1 MKIGEEVNNCAQN
14 LIISC
19 SLCLH
24 SARRQKPILPL
35 LIGGAIHKDD
45 SVQNNNTDNNTNISQ
60 NNNTDN
66 NTNTSV

>member
-1 MKIGEEVNNCAQN
+1 MNNCPKS

-35 LIGGAIHKDD
+35 LIGGAAHKDD
-45 SVQNNNTDNNTNISQ
+45 SVQNNNTDN
-60 NNNTDN
+60 D
-66 NTNTSV
+66 TNTSV